1 MPEYLSPG
9 VYMEEVEVGS
19 KPIEGVST
27 STAGFL
33 GATERGPLKPR
44 LITNFTDYQRVYG
57 GYINDSFLTYSVDAF
72 FTNGGKRVYVGRV
85 VSTTNKVAQTHKIKD
100 SNGKPSFILRAT
112 GPGSWANRISIKID
126 KASLSDKNSEWFK
139 LTLHYYS
146 TEEAKNESMKDN
158 SKVKPDSDEIFDNIS
173 TNPKSSTYFK
183 KVINGTSNLVTVWAS
198 KGYTPGALPNT
209 TSKEFMGTS
218 SEPSPVSKDKKD
230 KEEPPKAADSGI
242 IDLSS
247 FKGWEETI
255 KDPFDDSVVE
265 VIQTGLLGFTKID
278 EISIVCAPD
287 EVNVE
292 GLQGAVT
299 THCENMKD
307 RFAVLQSK
315 RDNNVPAKFDQIAN
329 TLDSKYAAIYM
340 PWVNMIDPPTG
351 LKKLVPPGG
360 HIAGIYARSD
370 IERGVHKAPANETV
384 RGINGLQIVID
395 KGQQSTLNPKGVN
408 VLRSFPG
415 RGVLV
420 WGARTTSSDPNWKYI
435 NVRRLFIYIEKSI
448 ERATQWLVFEPNNEK
463 LWARVVATINQ
474 FLNGVWRTGALMGT
488 TQNEAFFVKCDRST
502 MTQDDIDNGRL
513 VCLIGIAPTK
523 PAEFVIFRI
532 AQTKSGTEIE
542 EL

>member
-9 VYMEEVEVGS
+9 VYMEEVEVGA

-57 GYINDSFLTYSVDAF
+57 GYVNNSFLTYSVDAF
-72 FTNGGKRVYVGRV
+72 FTNGGKRCYVGRV
-85 VSTTNKVAQTHKIKD
+85 VPTSNKSSETHQITD

-112 GPGSWANRISIKID
+112 GPGNWANQISVSIAKG
-126 KASLSDKNSEWFK
+126 SLWDKNNEWFK
-139 LTLHYYS
+139 LTLRYYS
-146 TEEAKNESMKDN
+146 TEKAKKESKKDD
-158 SKVKPDSDEIFDNIS
+158 SKIKPDSEEIFDNVS
-173 TNPKSSTYFK
+173 TNPTSSTYFK
-183 KVINGTSNLVTVWAS
+183 KVINGTSTLVTVWAA
-198 KGYTPGALPNT
+198 KGYTPGALPKIVSN
-209 TSKEFMGTS
+209 EFMGSS
-218 SEPSPVSKDKKD
+218 SEPTPVGKDKRD
-230 KEEPPKAADSGI
+230 KEEPPKAAGSGI
-242 IDLSS
+242 IDLES
-247 FKGWEETI
+247 FKGWEDTI

-278 EISIVCAPD
+278 EISIVSVPD
-287 EVNVE
+287 EVNFD
-292 GLQGAVT
+292 GLQDAVI

-307 RFAVLQSK
+307 RFAILQSK
-315 RDNNVPAKFDQIAN
+315 QENNVPAKFDNIAK
-329 TLDSKYAAIYM
+329 TLDSKYASIYT
-340 PWVNMIDPPTG
+340 PWLSVIDPPTG
-351 LKKLVPPGG
+351 LKRLVPPGG

-370 IERGVHKAPANETV
+370 IERGVHKAPANEKV
-384 RGINGLQIVID
+384 RGVTGLQIVID
-395 KGQQSTLNPKGVN
+395 KGQQDTLNPKGVN
-408 VLRSFPG
+408 VIRSFQG

-474 FLNGVWRTGALMGT
+474 FLNTVWRTGALMGT